1 MTRRVEKKETAFSN
15 SFTLVLSRPEN
26 PENIG
31 LVARNMKNTG
41 FASLRIVGMDS
52 LDSRSYSVA
61 VHAREILEKAQFF
74 DTVAQ
79 ATADLN
85 VVFASTSKRRK
96 NFVLLTMEKA
106 ISRMLA
112 FHPQVKIGLLFGC
125 ERTGLTSEE
134 LKNAN
139 FVFTIPQACRQPSYN
154 LSSAVLITLFSLYF
168 KQNPEKKSES
178 EEIPLLRGEQEEC
191 IQRILEKLE
200 AKGFIHKTNRVHMT
214 ERIHGLLGRLNITAK
229 DRELLLALFSKG
241 VEERKPSHFPES

>member
-1 MTRRVEKKETAFSN
+1 MTRRGEKKETTFSN

-61 VHAREILEKAQFF
+61 VHAQEILEKAQFF

-96 NFVLLTMEKA
+96 NFVMLTMEKA

-112 FHPQVKIGLLFGC
+112 FPPQVKIGLLFGC

-134 LKNAN
+134 LENAN
-139 FVFTIPQACRQPSYN
+139 FVFTIPQARRQPSYN

-168 KQNPEKKSES
+168 KQKPERKSES

-214 ERIHGLLGRLNITAK
+214 ERIHGLLGRLNITSK

-241 VEERKPSHFPES
+241 VEKRKHFSDR